1 MNLLMTKGLLLAVGV
16 TLSTSGLAQ
25 GTPASSA
32 APATGAAKPEKTVEG
47 ATVDKVAQIER
58 CQGHKFES
66 MIEIDAVK
74 KRSTR
79 VKLCANPGSSDADWV
94 KTLEAA
100 IGQIEQRDLPAQ
112 AKDKLIGELRAEM
125 AKFGAKPARP
135 AVVEGLSAFTL
146 GGAGTGKSLIEP
158 TERFETSTLPPIPP
172 RKVAASGKPGIQVP
186 RQPPMRIRLKCLERG
201 ESGAGGTCDFF
212 DRNTVLA
219 LSAVEG
225 LEGGGV
231 LRFRRRGETQDE
243 IILEPMQAGQTR
255 RVKLPGELCRGIS
268 HSKVEIE
275 LLGPK
280 SVGIA
285 AARYGPFGLRC

>member
-1 MNLLMTKGLLLAVGV
+1 MLKIKGLLLAVGV
-16 TLSTSGLAQ
+16 TLSTSGVAQ
-25 GTPASSA
+25 
-32 APATGAAKPEKTVEG
+32 APAAKPEKTVEG
-47 ATVDKVAQIER
+47 ATADKVAQIER

-66 MIEIDAVK
+66 MIQIDAVR

-94 KTLEAA
+94 KTLQAA
-100 IGQIEQRDLPAQ
+100 IGQIEQRAIPAE

-125 AKFGAKPARP
+125 AKFGAKPPPLAI
-135 AVVEGLSAFTL
+135 EGLSVFAP
-146 GGAGTGKSLIEP
+146 GGVGADKSLIEP

-172 RKVAASGKPGIQVP
+172 RKVATAGEPGIRAAP
-186 RQPPMRIRLKCLERG
+186 QPPMRIRLKCLERG
-201 ESGAGGTCDFF
+201 ESGAGATCDFF

-225 LEGGGV
+225 LEGGGI
-231 LRFRRRGETQDE
+231 LRFLRRGETQDE
-243 IILEPMQAGQTR
+243 IILDPMQVGQSR

-285 AARYGPFGLRC
+285 AARYGPYGLRC

>member
-1 MNLLMTKGLLLAVGV
+1 MLKIKGLLLAVSV
-16 TLSTSGLAQ
+16 TLSTSGVAQ
-25 GTPASSA
+25 
-32 APATGAAKPEKTVEG
+32 APAAKPEKTVEG
-47 ATVDKVAQIER
+47 ATPDKVAQIER

-66 MIEIDAVK
+66 MIQIDAVK

-79 VKLCANPGSSDADWV
+79 VKLCANPGSTDADWV

-100 IGQIEQRDLPAQ
+100 IGQIELRDIPAE

-125 AKFGAKPARP
+125 AKFGAKLPPP
-135 AVVEGLSAFTL
+135 AVIEGLSAFAL
-146 GGAGTGKSLIEP
+146 GGANTDKSLIEP
-158 TERFETSTLPPIPP
+158 AERFETSTLPPIPP
-172 RKVAASGKPGIQVP
+172 RKVASAGKPGIQVAP
-186 RQPPMRIRLKCLERG
+186 QPPMRIRIKCLERG
-201 ESGAGGTCDFF
+201 QSGAGGTCDFF
-212 DRNTVLA
+212 DRNTILA

-231 LRFRRRGETQDE
+231 LRFLRRGETRDE
-243 IILEPMQAGQTR
+243 IILEPMQSGQMR

-285 AARYGPFGLRC
+285 AARYGPYGLHC